1 MAENM
6 QGKTSFVRSRRG
18 IALVVFLCLVVFDLV
33 MMSVS
38 FARYVTQSNQNASAT
53 VGGFT
58 PVLHCGESWELEESF
73 RITGNEG
80 TTSLPFTVN
89 NATST
94 TPVTVLVT
102 LTVEDILP
110 LSFELYA
117 GSTLLSPTSESGNVR
132 IYEYSMGCVNT
143 EFSLQVA
150 WQPDVEY
157 DELYNGLTNDIDL
170 VVTCEQAQVGGEP

>member
-73 RITGNEG
+73 RITGDEG
-80 TTSLPFTVN
+80 TTSLPFAVN

-132 IYEYSMGCVNT
+132 IRVFDGMRKYRVFVASRLAARRRIRRA
-143 EFSLQVA
+143 LQWA
-150 WQPDVEY
+150 YQRY
-157 DELYNGLTNDIDL
+157 
-170 VVTCEQAQVGGEP
+170 